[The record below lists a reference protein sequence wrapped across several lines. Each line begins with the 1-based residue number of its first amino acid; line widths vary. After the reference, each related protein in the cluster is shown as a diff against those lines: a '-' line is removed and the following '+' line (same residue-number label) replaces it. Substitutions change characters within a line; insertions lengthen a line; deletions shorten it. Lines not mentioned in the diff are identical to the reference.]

1 MLTPIIAL
9 IIGFVVLVFSA
20 DRFVEGAASIAKHF
34 HVPPLVIGMVIVG
47 FGTSAPE
54 MLVSALA
61 SIDGSSGIALGN
73 AYGSNISNIALI
85 LGVTALIMPITV
97 EKAVLKKEL
106 PVLLLLT
113 VIAATELYDGYF
125 SRLDAVIL
133 FTPFFVFMFRAVQ
146 KGLQN
151 KKNNKKEDNNKEIKD
166 INFSSLKAYGN
177 LLGGLI
183 FLLGS
188 SKLLVWGA
196 TEIAHILGVSDLV
209 IGLTVV
215 AIGTSLPELAS
226 SVIAALKKENDIALG
241 NIIGS
246 NMFNTALVAGIA
258 GIINPSEI
266 PKGIFPRD
274 IGFMTALTLSLFILG
289 YSRKGNGKIGKIGG
303 TILFTAYI
311 SYTAYIAVSA
321 FKQ

>member
-1 MLTPIIAL
+1 MLLAVVAL
-9 IIGFVVLVFSA
+9 IAGFVVLVFSA
-20 DRFVEGAASIAKHF
+20 DRFVDGAAAIARHF
-34 HVPPLVIGMVIVG
+34 HVPSLVIGMVIVG

-54 MLVSALA
+54 MLVSTLA

-97 EKAVLKKEL
+97 ERGVLKKEL

-113 VIAATELYDGYF
+113 LIATVELYDGFF

-133 FTPFFVFMFRAVQ
+133 FIPFILFMLSSVLS
-146 KGLQN
+146 GLKN
-151 KKNNKKEDNNKEIKD
+151 KKSRKLEVSEDVKD
-166 INFSSLKAYGN
+166 SDFKPLTAYGN
-177 LLGGLI
+177 LLGGLV

-196 TEIAHILGVSDLV
+196 TTIAHILGISDLV

-246 NMFNTALVAGIA
+246 NMFNTAMVAGIA
-258 GIINPSEI
+258 GVVNPSNV
-266 PKGIFPRD
+266 PDGIFPRD
-274 IGFMTALTLSLFILG
+274 MLVMTALTLSLFVFG
-289 YSRKGNGKIGKIGG
+289 FRMKGDGRIGRIGG
-303 TILFTAYI
+303 ILLCAAYV
-311 SYTAYIAVSA
+311 SYTVYIAFSA
-321 FKQ
+321 ITQ